1 MVGLGKRAINKL
13 SKILKNGAKPVRIT
27 ALVLVVLTAATGLCP
42 SANAAGKI
50 FKWTDANG
58 QVHFDSSPPPGQATE
73 KVRIQKSVAAPAAAP
88 TDTTKPANASSSSTE
103 KPELSPEQRAELTS
117 YCSSMR
123 ERISVLKQGGRVN
136 EKAPDGSVLALN
148 AEAVTE
154 KLKADEANVN
164 SYCTANGL

>member
-1 MVGLGKRAINKL
+1 M
-13 SKILKNGAKPVRIT
+13 RIT
-27 ALVLVVLTAATGLCP
+27 ALVLVILTAAAGFCT

-58 QVHFDSSPPPGQATE
+58 QVHFDSSPPRGQATE
-73 KVRIQKSVAAPAAAP
+73 KVRIYKSVEAPPPAP
-88 TDTTKPANASSSSTE
+88 TDAATTANASSSGTA
-103 KPELSPEQRAELTS
+103 KPKLSPEQRTELTS

-123 ERISVLKQGGRVN
+123 KRISVLKQGGLVR

-164 SYCTANGL
+164 SYCKANGL